1 MDQSIQSGGG
11 GRSLFYILKFINQE
25 IFRPVVILPAEK
37 GVLTDRIQDEKVCEL
52 ISEPS
57 LHSSNKISRTPG
69 KTRNEEN
76 IIQRLLSRIRNYADI
91 FYLGFFK
98 IPKLISQHRIDILYS
113 NNDTTRL
120 LSWIAG
126 SLTQT
131 PVVWHMRNVSKS
143 WFWSILARQSIIK
156 KTVFISQAQQ
166 SLFQVPDYKSTIIYN
181 GIDTQEFRMNG
192 ITKKLRQEF
201 NVSSA
206 AIILGV
212 TGRLLP
218 KKGYVSFLKAGKLA
232 IDRCRDKQIKLVI
245 IGGAFSR
252 NQENYLLQLKKQA
265 EELDIVNHV
274 VFTGF
279 QKDIKSYVTD
289 LDILVVPSIWDE
301 PFGRTA
307 LEGMALGLPVIATR
321 VGGLPE
327 VIEDGS
333 SGLLFEKNDIE
344 AMAQAMVRLIRSPDL
359 RQQMGLRGRS
369 LAETKF
375 NIDSRTAEIESTLS
389 KMTEPA
395 L

>member
-1 MDQSIQSGGG
+1 MPGQT
-11 GRSLFYILKFINQE
+11 NQTGHHRRR
-25 IFRPVVILPAEK
+25 FQPK
-37 GVLTDRIQDEKVCEL
+37 
-52 ISEPS
+52 
-57 LHSSNKISRTPG
+57 PG
-69 KTRNEEN
+69 K
-76 IIQRLLSRIRNYADI
+76 
-91 FYLGFFK
+91 
-98 IPKLISQHRIDILYS
+98 
-113 NNDTTRL
+113 
-120 LSWIAG
+120 
-126 SLTQT
+126 
-131 PVVWHMRNVSKS
+131 
-143 WFWSILARQSIIK
+143 
-156 KTVFISQAQQ
+156 
-166 SLFQVPDYKSTIIYN
+166 LF
-181 GIDTQEFRMNG
+181 
-192 ITKKLRQEF
+192 
-201 NVSSA
+201 A
-206 AIILGV
+206 A
-212 TGRLLP
+212 T
-218 KKGYVSFLKAGKLA
+218 
-232 IDRCRDKQIKLVI
+232 
-245 IGGAFSR
+245 
-252 NQENYLLQLKKQA
+252 KKQA